1 MESGRKVTESCQDL
15 RNLYEIPMAYVFTE
29 LEQIIL
35 KFVWKHERPWTAK
48 AILRRKEQSWRYA
61 TWFQTILQSYN
72 TQNSMVVARNQTCN
86 RTESLEVNPRM
97 YVQSI

>member
-35 KFVWKHERPWTAK
+35 KFV
-48 AILRRKEQSWRYA
+48 
-61 TWFQTILQSYN
+61 
-72 TQNSMVVARNQTCN
+72 
-86 RTESLEVNPRM
+86 
-97 YVQSI
+97 